1 MKMFRWLLLT
11 SLVVSQASN
20 SAPPDATPVTASNDK
35 SGLEMVL
42 VKGGTFT
49 MGGYDG
55 PKTGGAQASAAA
67 AECPHEVTLGD
78 FWIGKYEVTQADWIS
93 VMGNNPSYFQEDPQC
108 PVEQVSW
115 DDLQEF
121 VRRLNATG
129 GMKYRL
135 PTEEEWEFAARGG
148 LLKKECR
155 FSGSN
160 LPLEVAWARQNSGNK
175 THPVGALGPNELGIC
190 DMSGNVW
197 EWCSSFQVSYPC
209 DPAGKKL
216 EVRVLRG
223 GSYASSLDN
232 VRVKD
237 RNGRRASL
245 RLSTLGF
252 RLAK

>member
-1 MKMFRWLLLT
+1 MLRWLFLT
-11 SLVVSQASN
+11 SLVVSRAAN
-20 SAPPDATPVTASNDK
+20 SAPPDASPVAASNEE

-55 PKTGGAQASAAA
+55 AKTGGPQASAAA
-67 AECPHEVTLGD
+67 EECLHQVTLGD
-78 FWIGKYEVTQADWIS
+78 FWIGKYEVTQADWTS
-93 VMGNNPSYFQEDPQC
+93 VMGSNPSYFQEDPQC

-121 VRRLNATG
+121 IRRLNATG

-148 LLKKECR
+148 LSNKDCR

-160 LPLEVAWARQNSGNK
+160 IPFEVAWARQNSGNK
-175 THPVGALGPNELGIC
+175 THPAGALGSNELGIY

-197 EWCSSFQVSYPC
+197 EWCNNLKVPYPC
-209 DPAGKKL
+209 DSLSKKL
-216 EVRVLRG
+216 EFRVLRG
-223 GSYASSLDN
+223 GSYASLPDN
-232 VRVKD
+232 LRVKA